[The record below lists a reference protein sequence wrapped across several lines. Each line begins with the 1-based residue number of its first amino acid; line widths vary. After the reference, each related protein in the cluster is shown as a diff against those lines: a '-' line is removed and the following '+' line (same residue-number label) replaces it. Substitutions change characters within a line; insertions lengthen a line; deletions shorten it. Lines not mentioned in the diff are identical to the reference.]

1 MTTPPPATHGHEI
14 YRQYLDAVVMQI
26 QASAEAAGLNTTD
39 WHALSVLGL
48 AGRLTAGELAERTG
62 LTTGATTRLID
73 RLERAGHVRRVVDPA
88 DRRRVN
94 VEPVPGSLDLDRTVG
109 PARRLVGEVFAGFS
123 PQQLETLF
131 EYFTRAAPAF
141 RQAAEEIR
149 RKRRAAPPGD
159 PKTHSRQGK
168 DR

>member
-1 MTTPPPATHGHEI
+1 MTTPPRHEI
-14 YRQYLDAVVMQI
+14 YRQYLDSVVMQI
-26 QASAEAAGLNTTD
+26 QASAEAAGLHTTD

-73 RLERAGHVRRVVDPA
+73 RLERAGHVRLVVDPS
-88 DRRRVN
+88 DRRRVH
-94 VEPVPGSLDLDRTVG
+94 VEPVPGSLDLDHTVG
-109 PARRLVGEVFAGFS
+109 PARRLVGEVFAGFDQ
-123 PQQLETLF
+123 QQLATLF

-141 RQAAEEIR
+141 RKAAEEIR
-149 RKRRAAPPGD
+149 KKHQQREDRRGAQKTRSRPG
-159 PKTHSRQGK
+159 T

>member
-1 MTTPPPATHGHEI
+1 LTTKPMPAYGQEI
-14 YRQYLDAVVMQI
+14 YRQYLDAVVMQV

-73 RLERAGHVRRVVDPA
+73 RLERAGHARRVTDPA

-94 VEPVPGSLDLDRTVG
+94 VEPMPGSLDLDRTVG

-131 EYFTRAAPAF
+131 EYFRRATPAF
-141 RQAAEEIR
+141 RKAADEIR
-149 RKRRAAPPGD
+149 TRRAVPPGG
-159 PKTHSRQGK
+159 PKTSSRQAK

>member
-1 MTTPPPATHGHEI
+1 MTTPGHEI

-73 RLERAGHVRRVVDPA
+73 RLEHAGHVRRVVDPA

-109 PARRLVGEVFAGFS
+109 PARRLVGEVFTGFS

-149 RKRRAAPPGD
+149 RRHRRSGAPPGD
-159 PKTHSRQGK
+159 PKTRSRPVR